1 MKNYFKTIFF
11 TTVILLQSLLGSTQT
26 TAIPSFGT
34 DKTLDIATWNVQ
46 LFPKNG
52 QSTIDSLS
60 AIIQALSLDL
70 IAFQEINDTN
80 SFKQLAS
87 NLPNYTPIFAS
98 ERYRGL
104 AYLYNSEVIEVNN
117 IYEIYTESMYWNP
130 LPRSPLVLDI
140 TYNGERIVF
149 INNHF
154 KCCGD
159 DILDTS
165 NIWDE
170 EYRRLRA
177 SNLLKSY
184 IDSNLKETNV
194 IILGDLNDDIAE
206 PEPNNV
212 FISFLNDSLNYLFA
226 DMDIAKGPSTAWSYP
241 SWPSHIDHILLT
253 KKLISVFRSPESHI
267 ETLKLETYFNDSWQA
282 YHALISDHRPVALRL
297 NLAQNN
303 SAINL
308 PKTNNISMYPNPA
321 SHAIHIV
328 FEQISVNQIQ
338 LCNASGKVIY
348 SAQIASNNHEHAL
361 PLTNYPSGTYWIRL
375 KNNKDTL
382 YTKKIIVQ

>member
-1 MKNYFKTIFF
+1 MKNYFKAIFF
-11 TTVILLQSLLGSTQT
+11 TTVFILHSLWAGAQIKS
-26 TAIPSFGT
+26 IPSFGT

-46 LFPKNG
+46 FFPKNG
-52 QSTIDSLS
+52 QTTIDSL
-60 AIIQALSLDL
+60 AGILEALSLDI

-87 NLPNYTPIFAS
+87 KLPNYSSIFAS

-104 AYLYNSEVIEVNN
+104 AYLYNSNSIKVNN
-117 IYEIYTESMYWNP
+117 IYEIYTEPSFWSP
-130 LPRSPLVLDI
+130 FPRSPLVLDI
-140 TYNGERIVF
+140 TYDGENIVF

-159 DILDTS
+159 GILDTS
-165 NIWDE
+165 NSGDE
-170 EYRRLRA
+170 EFRRLRA
-177 SNLLKSY
+177 ANLLKSY

-194 IILGDLNDDIAE
+194 ILLGDLNDDIAE

-212 FISFLNDSLNYLFA
+212 FISFLTDSLNYLFA
-226 DMDIAKGPSTAWSYP
+226 DMDIAKGPSSAWSYP

-253 KKLISVFRSPESHI
+253 KKLIPVFRSPESHI
-267 ETLKLETYFNDSWQA
+267 ETLKLEAYFNDSWEG
-282 YHALISDHRPVALRL
+282 YLALISDHRPVALRL

-303 SAINL
+303 SAVNL
-308 PKTNNISMYPNPA
+308 PKTNHISMYPNPA

-328 FEQISVNQIQ
+328 FEQLSVNQIQ
-338 LCNASGKVIY
+338 LYNASGKVMY
-348 SAQIASNNHEHAL
+348 SAPIAPNSHEHAL
-361 PLTNYPSGTYWIRL
+361 SLTNYASGTYWIRL

-382 YTKKIIVQ
+382 YTKKIIVH